1 MPIPEEQGPEC
12 FRFMMRTQK
21 AADFLEKT
29 SNRGV
34 RLKSELRE
42 ARESDPS
49 EQEEKSV
56 SNYDGQTVTNM
67 RATEYSNPSRGAWR
81 GRMGSIPSV
90 DKGIRK
96 PISTN
101 QVTE

>member
-1 MPIPEEQGPEC
+1 
-12 FRFMMRTQK
+12 MRAQK

-81 GRMGSIPSV
+81 GRMGSIPPI

-101 QVTE
+101 